1 MNRRDFEVNLDH
13 ITFMTMQLLNVPTR
27 RESDKFL
34 ELARGVKANLLA
46 EFDRLKQFESQE
58 PK

>member
-13 ITFMTMQLLNVPTR
+13 ITFMTMQSLNVPTR